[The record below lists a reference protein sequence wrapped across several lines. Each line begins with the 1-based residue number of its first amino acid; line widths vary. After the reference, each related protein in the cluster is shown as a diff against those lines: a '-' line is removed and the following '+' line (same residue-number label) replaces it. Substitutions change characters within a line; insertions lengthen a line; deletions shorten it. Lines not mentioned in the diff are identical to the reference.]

1 MLAGVTSIREL
12 GPDDWRVW
20 REIRL
25 AALRDAP
32 EAFGS
37 TSDEW
42 EDADEA
48 RWRAR
53 LEDVPL
59 HALAD
64 LDGRPAGVVSATVS
78 APPDETGPVELISMW
93 VAPFARG
100 RAVGGALIDYAL
112 GWAAGRH
119 PEVPVV
125 LQVRKHNTYAIAL
138 YERHGFLVAGD
149 NPEDE
154 LELTMRWQGHIA
166 SVES

>member
-1 MLAGVTSIREL
+1 MIGVVEL
-12 GPDDWRVW
+12 GPDEWRVW

-25 AALRDAP
+25 EALRDAP

-37 TSDEW
+37 TSADW

-53 LEDVPL
+53 LADVPL
-59 HALAD
+59 HAFARLDD
-64 LDGRPAGVVSATVS
+64 LPAGVVSAT
-78 APPDETGPVELISMW
+78 APDGSGQVELISMW

-112 GWAAGRH
+112 RWVTDRH
-119 PEVPVV
+119 PSARIA
-125 LQVRKHNTYAIAL
+125 LQVRKHNAPAIRL
-138 YERHGFLVAGD
+138 YERHGFVLAGE

-154 LELTMRWQGHIA
+154 LEFTMRWHGVI
-166 SVES
+166 

>member
-1 MLAGVTSIREL
+1 MISIREL

-20 REIRL
+20 REVRL

-37 TSDEW
+37 TSAEW

-53 LEDVPL
+53 LVDVPL

-64 LDGRPAGVVSATVS
+64 LDGLPAGVLSAT
-78 APPDETGPVELISMW
+78 APDETGRLEFISMW

-100 RAVGGALIDYAL
+100 RAVGGALIEYAL
-112 GWAAGRH
+112 RWVASRY

-125 LQVRKHNTYAIAL
+125 LQVRKHNAPAIAL
-138 YERHGFLVAGD
+138 YERHGFVIVGE

-154 LELTMRWQGHIA
+154 LEFTMRWLGA
-166 SVES
+166 G